1 MKKIVGSFL
10 VVVFISFGFFAS
22 AHAVVEWN
30 VEKTFKLEKP
40 PLDVAVSSD
49 GQWVFVLAEGGK
61 LFIYSQD
68 GTLRDSLAVGG
79 QVDGVAAGPRDD
91 MVFLSSR
98 KNATIQTIILD
109 YVFDINTAGVPFKG
123 PANAPV
129 TIVVFDD
136 FQ

>member
-1 MKKIVGSFL
+1 MKSKFGLS
-10 VVVFISFGFFAS
+10 VVAALIFFGFFAP

-40 PLDVAVSSD
+40 PVDVAVSGD

-68 GTLRDSLAVGG
+68 GMLKDSLTVDS
-79 QVDGVAAGPRDD
+79 QVDGVAAGPRED

-98 KNATIQTIILD
+98 KGATIQAVMLD
-109 YVFDINTAGVPFKG
+109 FVYDINTAGVPFKG

>member
-1 MKKIVGSFL
+1 VKSRFGLFL
-10 VVVFISFGFFAS
+10 VAVFIFFGFFAS

-40 PLDVAVSSD
+40 PLDVAVSAN

-68 GTLRDSLAVGG
+68 GKLKDSLTVGS
-79 QVDGVAAGPRDD
+79 QVDGVASGPRED

-98 KNATIQTIILD
+98 KGSTIQTIVLD
-109 YVFDINTAGVPFKG
+109 FVYDINTAGVPFKG